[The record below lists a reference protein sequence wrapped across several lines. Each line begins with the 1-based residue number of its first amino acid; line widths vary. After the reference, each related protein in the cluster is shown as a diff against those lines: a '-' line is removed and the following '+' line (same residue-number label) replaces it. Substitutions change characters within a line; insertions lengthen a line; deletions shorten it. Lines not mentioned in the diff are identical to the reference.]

1 MRSATDAHDVSAKQD
16 RVNAADHER
25 KHTQQRHC
33 SRACG
38 VRAHKGD
45 SDDLDRE
52 KRNER
57 KNVQPNVFH
66 SSYLLKFFGSGE
78 AISQSP
84 RLQLHDS
91 ISRACCKIHN
101 SERYILR
108 FRFNSKI

>member
-1 MRSATDAHDVSAKQD
+1 MSLPRSTVYAPPITSASSPSSIMGA
-16 RVNAADHER
+16 R
-25 KHTQQRHC
+25 
-33 SRACG
+33 G

-108 FRFNSKI
+108 FRFNSKF

>member
-1 MRSATDAHDVSAKQD
+1 MRSTADAHDVSAKQD

-25 KHTQQRHC
+25 KHTQQRHR
-33 SRACG
+33 SRARG

-66 SSYLLKFFGSGE
+66 GSSLLKFFRSWGGRQPIPSLTV
-78 AISQSP
+78 A
-84 RLQLHDS
+84 
-91 ISRACCKIHN
+91 
-101 SERYILR
+101 
-108 FRFNSKI
+108 

>member
-25 KHTQQRHC
+25 KHTQQRHR
-33 SRACG
+33 SRARG

-57 KNVQPNVFH
+57 KNVQPN
-66 SSYLLKFFGSGE
+66 FGSGE
-78 AISQSP
+78 AISRSP

-108 FRFNSKI
+108 F